1 MATTISSTSSSTAT
15 TATTSTTK
23 TSSTSSVNQSAANSV
38 LTSLGSGSGVDTGA
52 LVTQL
57 VDAQFAQKRA
67 QLTSKSDTLTAQ
79 ISGVATLKS
88 TISDFTK
95 ALENLVEG
103 GTLATQPNSS
113 MSGVATASAVPGS
126 SASGLNSSVTVNALA
141 TAQIATSAKI
151 ASPSAATFGTGTLTL
166 TLGTATTSGGAM
178 TGFTAGTNADGSAK
192 SFAIAIDSS
201 NNSLSGIAAAINA
214 KKAGV
219 TATVINDADGGA
231 YLSLKGTTGAA
242 QAFTLAASDS
252 TSALAQ
258 FDTGFGT
265 TNKTTVSSQAGNARL
280 VVDGVAVERGSNEVS
295 DLIAGVK
302 LSLTGTGTT
311 NLTSTRPDS
320 ALSSAVKDFVDTYN
334 QVLGVVKEQTDAIN
348 GQLRADPAAKTLLR
362 TLQGLTSRVL
372 LPGAAT
378 GTPSTLA
385 AIGVRTTRTGE
396 LEVDDNALTSAMK
409 NAPEAVEAMF
419 AKSSSGATGL
429 YAAMKSLDLNTG
441 STIYGLGASSKR
453 FLQAQSDLGK
463 QKSNVDDQATKMTTR
478 LTQQF
483 SSMNARVSA
492 YKATQSFM
500 QQQIDNWTKST
511 G

>member
-1 MATTISSTSSSTAT
+1 MATISSTSSSTT
-15 TATTSTTK
+15 SATTSTTK
-23 TSSTSSVNQSAANSV
+23 TSTTAGVNKSAANSL
-38 LTSLGSGSGVDTGA
+38 LTSLGSGSGVDTDT

-57 VDAQFAQKRA
+57 VDAQFSQKRA
-67 QLTSKSDTLTAQ
+67 QLTSKNDTLSAQ
-79 ISGVATLKS
+79 ISGVATLKN

-95 ALENLVEG
+95 ALENLVSG
-103 GTLATQPNSS
+103 GSLATQPSS
-113 MSGVATASAVPGS
+113 SLASVATASAISG
-126 SASGLNSSVTVNALA
+126 AKLSGLSSSVTVTSLA
-141 TAQIATSAKI
+141 TAQTATSAKI
-151 ASPSAATFGTGTLTL
+151 ATPATTSFGTGTLTL
-166 TLGTATTSGGAM
+166 TLGTATSANGAM

-242 QAFTLAASDS
+242 QAFTLAANDPASP
-252 TSALAQ
+252 LGQ

-265 TNKTTVSSQAGNARL
+265 GDKTTISTQAGNAKL
-280 VVDGVAVERGSNEVS
+280 VVDGVAVERASNEVS

-302 LSLTGTGTT
+302 LNLTGTGTT
-311 NLTSTRPDS
+311 NLTSSRPDT
-320 ALSSAVKDFVDTYN
+320 ALTGAVKDFVDTYN
-334 QVLGVVKEQTDAIN
+334 QVLAVVKEQTDPIN
-348 GQLRADPAAKTLLR
+348 GKLRADPAAKTLLR
-362 TLQGLTSRVL
+362 TLQALTSKTL
-372 LPGAAT
+372 LPGAAA
-378 GTPSTLA
+378 GSPANLA

-396 LEVDDNALTSAMK
+396 LEVDQTALANAMK
-409 NAPEAVEAMF
+409 TAPDAVEAMF
-419 AKSSSGATGL
+419 TASSSSGTGL

-441 STIYGLGASSKR
+441 STIYGLGASTTR
-453 FLQAQSDLGK
+453 YRQAQSDLSKK
-463 QKSNVDDQATKMTTR
+463 QIDVDDQATRMTSR